1 MKTKTLLLLCL
12 LLGMVSTQLSAQG
25 WPKGTHNEPFFW
37 TYSGEW
43 PIECDGQ
50 LVDML
55 AGELSFHLSQFVLP
69 GEDGSDGTIV
79 WAIQKFS
86 GTLTSTISGEV
97 FKVQE
102 VDKYNRPLKTSET
115 FTWHGIY
122 KGNQGHT
129 YNLWGGF
136 DTSTGEIYFT
146 KSICH

>member
-12 LLGMVSTQLSAQG
+12 FLGMVSTQLSAQK
-25 WPKGTHNEPFFW
+25 WPEGSHNHPIFW
-37 TYSGEW
+37 TFSGEW

-50 LVDML
+50 LVDIL
-55 AGELSFHLSQFVLP
+55 AGELSTHISQFVIP
-69 GEDGSDGTIV
+69 GEPDIIV
-79 WAIQKFS
+79 WAIIKLS
-86 GTLTSTISGEV
+86 GTLISTYSGEV

-102 VDKYNRPLKTSET
+102 VDKVFKPLSTPGIY
-115 FTWHGIY
+115 TWHGIY

-136 DTSTGEIYFT
+136 DTSTWEIYFT